1 MKTFNDFK
9 SDLYNMIETA
19 IMNGV
24 SGSTIA
30 DALVN
35 KLHINRENAL
45 TMVVSVVAQ
54 LNLQNNPSRTLTA
67 FDNNQEVVFYGE
79 NAEKV
84 ASTCNLVPT
93 INSRGIKYL
102 NISRRHTD
110 TVYPKLVKAGY
121 KIAVLDC

>member
-35 KLHINRENAL
+35 NLHINRENAL
-45 TMVVSVVAQ
+45 TMVVSVGAQ
-54 LNLQNNPSRTLTA
+54 LNLQNNPSMTA
-67 FDNNQEVVFYGE
+67 EEAFKSYAF
-79 NAEKV
+79 
-84 ASTCNLVPT
+84 
-93 INSRGIKYL
+93 
-102 NISRRHTD
+102 
-110 TVYPKLVKAGY
+110 
-121 KIAVLDC
+121 